1 MNFEDLIA
9 FTRSNQPGSIALRGL
24 IWLIGVLLI
33 ATAVDKNKSEK
44 GIRMDA
50 GWFFFVIFTLAILSY
65 LLFGFI
71 PTF

>member
-1 MNFEDLIA
+1 MNIEDIIA
-9 FTRSNQPGSIALRGL
+9 FTRSDQAGSIIVRGI

-44 GIRMDA
+44 GLRMDT
-50 GWFFFVIFTLAILSY
+50 GWFFLIIFSLAIISF

>member
-1 MNFEDLIA
+1 MNFEDIIA
-9 FTRSNQPGSIALRGL
+9 FTRSNQAGSIILRGA

-50 GWFFFVIFTLAILSY
+50 GWFFLIVFSLAILSF